1 MRRHRRWLTGL
12 VVMMALLPAITQAT
26 AQAAEDETTYQP
38 PYAVGPDDG
47 GTGSYRSADPEGGR
61 VIVARINPVYN
72 PIQCAPGGAHAKLV
86 VEHTVTSAMSTVTAE
101 FTDAVVDPYTFVTL
115 AVRDIG
121 GEWLASTRVRGP
133 ITGDGEPLTAEL
145 FGASP
150 EPGET
155 VEVHFGLEQASGCPQ
170 ANFGTATF
178 PRITVS

>member
-1 MRRHRRWLTGL
+1 MRRYRRWLTGL
-12 VVMMALLPAITQAT
+12 VVVMALLPAT
-26 AQAAEDETTYQP
+26 AKAAEEETTYHP

-47 GTGSYRSADPEGGR
+47 GTGSYRSADPEDGR
-61 VIVARINPVYN
+61 VVVARIYPVYN
-72 PIQCAPGGAHAKLV
+72 PIQCGPGGAHAKLV
-86 VEHTVTSAMSTVTAE
+86 VEHTITSAVSAVTAE
-101 FTDAVVDPYTFVTL
+101 FTDAIVDPYTFVTL
-115 AVRDIG
+115 AVRDTE

-178 PRITVS
+178 PQITVF